1 MLFFSHLLNGAAS
14 QGWCSLSFSCS
25 SYYGRSW
32 PSGTSHL
39 WLPSGPQNNTDPF
52 FQNFQGGTDSGFI
65 PRNWKIR
72 MFFCSFVCFCK
83 DKQTKEQ
90 NQHQI
95 APHNP
100 QTKSECYFEY
110 AVCAPLR
117 RACLHTPIH
126 LVRFMQMLG
135 QYLCV
140 PPFHIKKNL
149 HFKYMSLS

>member
-1 MLFFSHLLNGAAS
+1 MQFILWEELTFWHLSSVTPQWSTEQHRSLLPEFS
-14 QGWCSLSFSCS
+14 GWYRLRF
-25 SYYGRSW
+25 Y
-32 PSGTSHL
+32 
-39 WLPSGPQNNTDPF
+39 PQELKNTYVF
-52 FQNFQGGTDSGFI
+52 L
-65 PRNWKIR
+65 
-72 MFFCSFVCFCK
+72 FVCFCK